1 MKRVIVFLLCMI
13 LIFTGCTSFSVK
25 EVYGTWYNDTDG
37 IRNIIQLYEYDSS
50 TKNAFIWAVY
60 DIKAD
65 KRTSVNSGTY
75 TLGDGTIT
83 LTYSSGASVS
93 LEYMKTDDTLTLIM
107 DGAMVEFRL
116 YVLANNVTTT

>member
-1 MKRVIVFLLCMI
+1 MI

-65 KRTSVNSGTY
+65 ERTSVNSGTY

>member
-1 MKRVIVFLLCMI
+1 MI
-13 LIFTGCTSFSVK
+13 LIFIGCASSPDK

-50 TKNAFIWAVY
+50 TKNAFIWAIY

-65 KRTSVNSGTY
+65 KRTSVDSGTY

-83 LTYSSGASVS
+83 LTYSSGAIVT
-93 LEYMKTDDTLTLIM
+93 LEYTKNEDTLTLIM

-116 YVLANNVTTT
+116 YVLADNDTTT

>member
-1 MKRVIVFLLCMI
+1 MKRVIALLLCMI
-13 LIFTGCTSFSVK
+13 LVFTGCASSVK

-65 KRTSVNSGTY
+65 KRTFVDSGTY

-83 LTYSSGASVS
+83 LTYSSGASVT
-93 LEYMKTDDTLTLIM
+93 LEYTKTDDTLTLIM
-107 DGAMVEFRL
+107 DGAVVEFRL
-116 YVLANNVTTT
+116 YTLTDTTA

>member
-1 MKRVIVFLLCMI
+1 MLCMI
-13 LIFTGCTSFSVK
+13 LIFMGCASSSVK

-50 TKNAFIWAVY
+50 TKNAFIWAIY

-65 KRTSVNSGTY
+65 KRTSVDSGTY

-83 LTYSSGASVS
+83 LTYSSGASVT
-93 LEYMKTDDTLTLIM
+93 LEYTKNEDTLTLIM

-116 YVLANNVTTT
+116 YVLADNDTTT

>member
-1 MKRVIVFLLCMI
+1 MKRVIALLLCMI
-13 LIFTGCTSFSVK
+13 LVFTGCASSVK

-65 KRTSVNSGTY
+65 KRTSVDSGTY

-93 LEYMKTDDTLTLIM
+93 LEYTKTDDTLTLIM

-116 YVLANNVTTT
+116 YVLADNVTTT

>member
-1 MKRVIVFLLCMI
+1 MKHVIALLLCMV
-13 LIFTGCTSFSVK
+13 LVFTGCASSSIK

-65 KRTSVNSGTY
+65 KRTSVDSGTY

-83 LTYSSGASVS
+83 LTYSSGVSVT
-93 LEYMKTDDTLTLIM
+93 LEYTKTDDTLTLIM
-107 DGAMVEFRL
+107 DGAVVEFRL
-116 YVLANNVTTT
+116 YTLTDTTA

>member
-1 MKRVIVFLLCMI
+1 MKHVISFLLCVI
-13 LIFTGCTSFSVK
+13 LILTGCASSVK

-65 KRTSVNSGTY
+65 KRTSVDSGTY
-75 TLGDGTIT
+75 TLEDGTIT
-83 LTYSSGASVS
+83 LTYSSGANVT
-93 LEYMKTDDTLTLIM
+93 LEYTKTDDTLTLVM
-107 DGAMVEFRL
+107 NGTVVEFRL
-116 YVLANNVTTT
+116 YVLADKVTTT